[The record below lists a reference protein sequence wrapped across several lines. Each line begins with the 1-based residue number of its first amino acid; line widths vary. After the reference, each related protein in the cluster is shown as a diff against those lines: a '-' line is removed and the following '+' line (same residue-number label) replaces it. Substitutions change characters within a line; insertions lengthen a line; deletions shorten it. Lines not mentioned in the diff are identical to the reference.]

1 MGEQAAAFGTEGS
14 YTLEASNN
22 RSRIYKTKETI
33 SETPVRIY
41 WTAAT

>member
-14 YTLEASNN
+14 YTLEASNH